1 MCLLWKAVTG
11 YPVVCNKAD
20 WHCKA
25 GLEGSVSTSILWARN
40 SGEEQEKPQASS
52 RTLNYTF
59 INHPQASA
67 ESLGALSYK
76 DAKEVSPSPAIKASV
91 FHQPPPG
98 AMNHF
103 KSAFSSVLGA
113 FSSST

>member
-11 YPVVCNKAD
+11 YPVACNKAD
-20 WHCKA
+20 WHRKA
-25 GLEGSVSTSILWARN
+25 GLQRSVSTSILWARN
-40 SGEEQEKPQASS
+40 SGEEQEKPQVSS

-76 DAKEVSPSPAIKASV
+76 DAKEVSPSPAIKASG
-91 FHQPPPG
+91 FHQPPQG
-98 AMNHF
+98 Q
-103 KSAFSSVLGA
+103 
-113 FSSST
+113 